1 MSSRPRLVRS
11 IPFWVL
17 IAGSLASGIAGALIL
32 TDRLGVMSSALTDGT
47 ATGVEVY
54 VGQIEAVF
62 GAILVGAGIVG
73 LALAL
78 TVASLRSAVPAAV
91 AAAPVAAAEPI
102 DWSAEHAAVDASDA
116 PNEPVRTAATT
127 HEEPAITRTPADGT
141 GADAAA
147 PRA

>member
-91 AAAPVAAAEPI
+91 AAAPVAAESI

-116 PNEPVRTAATT
+116 PNEPVRTTATT